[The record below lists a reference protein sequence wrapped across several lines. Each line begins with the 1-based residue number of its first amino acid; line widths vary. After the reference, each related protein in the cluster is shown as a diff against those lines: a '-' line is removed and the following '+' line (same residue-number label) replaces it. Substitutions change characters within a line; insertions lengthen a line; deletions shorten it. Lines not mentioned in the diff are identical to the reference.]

1 MLGEGSVLSKIK
13 NSAQRQIYSRCMPR
27 KSLRTKLQSPETSIR
42 QKAYLHIQTLV
53 TTGTL
58 PAGANVSEVLL
69 SRELGSSRTP
79 VREAMNQLAAE
90 GLLETNANGGMTVAR
105 LTRDDIV
112 ELYELREALECYAV
126 GKASTLA
133 MPQADRDRLQYL
145 IDVILKLAEDLR
157 KAGEQELS
165 PEQMKRF
172 LASDLAFHALLM
184 NLANNSRI
192 QKIVGD
198 TRLLIRIFA
207 IQRRG
212 HDMSQLEMIAA
223 GHQRILDAVV
233 EQRRADAVQA
243 LSEHIAASKHE
254 RLSEFD
260 HWSRENELR
269 RHMPAVFEE
278 EMTAK
283 KI

>member
-1 MLGEGSVLSKIK
+1 
-13 NSAQRQIYSRCMPR
+13 MPR
-27 KSLRTKLQSPETSIR
+27 KSPQPKLQSRETSIR

-53 TTGTL
+53 TAGTL
-58 PAGANVSEVLL
+58 PAGASLSEVLL
-69 SRELGSSRTP
+69 ARELGSSRTP

-105 LTRDDIV
+105 LTRADIA
-112 ELYELREALECYAV
+112 ELYELREALEVYAV
-126 GKASTLA
+126 SKASTFA
-133 MPQADRDRLQYL
+133 VPPTDRDRLQYL

-157 KAGEQELS
+157 KAGVAELG
-165 PEQMKRF
+165 PAQMKRF

-184 NLANNSRI
+184 NLANNSRM

-212 HDMSQLEMIAA
+212 HDVSQLEIIAA

-233 EQRRADAVQA
+233 EQRRPDAVQA
-243 LSEHIAASKHE
+243 LAEHIAASRHE

-283 KI
+283 KL

>member
-1 MLGEGSVLSKIK
+1 L
-13 NSAQRQIYSRCMPR
+13 QPR
-27 KSLRTKLQSPETSIR
+27 ETSIR

-53 TTGTL
+53 TAGTL
-58 PAGANVSEVLL
+58 PAGASLSEVLL
-69 SRELGSSRTP
+69 ARELGSSRTP

-105 LTRDDIV
+105 LTRSDIV
-112 ELYELREALECYAV
+112 ELYELREALEVYAV
-126 GKASTLA
+126 SKASTFA
-133 MPQADRDRLQYL
+133 VPPTDRDRLQYL
-145 IDVILKLAEDLR
+145 IDVILKLADDLR
-157 KAGEQELS
+157 KAGVAELG
-165 PEQMKRF
+165 PAQMKRF

-184 NLANNSRI
+184 NLANNSRM

-212 HDMSQLEMIAA
+212 HDISQLEMIAA
-223 GHQRILDAVV
+223 SHQRILDALV

-243 LSEHIAASKHE
+243 LAKHIAASQHE

-283 KI
+283 KL

>member
-1 MLGEGSVLSKIK
+1 ME
-13 NSAQRQIYSRCMPR
+13 SR
-27 KSLRTKLQSPETSIR
+27 ETSIR

-53 TTGTL
+53 TKGTL

-105 LTRDDIV
+105 LDRADII
-112 ELYELREALECYAV
+112 ELYELREALEVYAV
-126 GKASTLA
+126 GKAANIS
-133 MPQADRDRLQYL
+133 MRPADRDRLQYL

-157 KAGEQELS
+157 KTGTRELN
-165 PEQMKRF
+165 PEQMQRF

-184 NLANNSRI
+184 NMANNSRI
-192 QKIVGD
+192 HKIVGD

-212 HDMSQLEMIAA
+212 HDIAQLERIAA

-233 EQRRADAVQA
+233 EQRRADAVLA
-243 LSEHIAASKHE
+243 LAEHIETSQRE

-260 HWSRENELR
+260 YWSREDALR

-278 EMTAK
+278 EMSAK
-283 KI
+283 KL